1 MKKNIKYIFV
11 FLFFLFLF
19 FLSPISGDDWSNYLV
34 GSEGIRHSLGVTLGM
49 YFDWEGRIVSRML
62 INILTYNKWL
72 WNILNSLVVCGIIY
86 IGIKFVDEK
95 PKKIIFPLM
104 LLVVIGMNLF
114 SFSQVMT
121 WIAGNITYL
130 FIIPV
135 ILWYF
140 YFILNNDKYN
150 KWFVFIFSLINLFGC
165 MFVENMAIVIIVGNI
180 LLLIFKFIKNK
191 RVDKRIILYLG
202 LSIFGT
208 LVMLLSPGTKYR
220 NSVENI
226 QFNKLNIF
234 EKVFYNIP
242 NFVYYTF
249 IVNSFMLILMNL
261 SNYYIIRDKISNK
274 YLKCFLIVFML
285 SISIVTI
292 MIYPLS
298 LFSDVSLDFL
308 INQNNIFIILYWL
321 LYLIISFVLIVIY
334 CYKDFVNIFLFI
346 IGIISNLCMLI
357 SPTWGFRTSFF
368 TYLIFSILAL
378 RIINFYIKDNKV
390 INYSVYIITGLM
402 FILYLVF
409 YINIYNCQLKVE
421 EQVKS
426 DDSIIYIDGFSKFA
440 PCNINPTNS
449 YHIGKFKDYYNI
461 SSEKDIVIV
470 YDKWIYDFIYKG

>member
-1 MKKNIKYIFV
+1 MIKFIQPKNKIFML
-11 FLFFLFLF
+11 LFSLFLFL
-19 FLSPISGDDWSNYLV
+19 
-34 GSEGIRHSLGVTLGM
+34 
-49 YFDWEGRIVSRML
+49 
-62 INILTYNKWL
+62 
-72 WNILNSLVVCGIIY
+72 
-86 IGIKFVDEK
+86 
-95 PKKIIFPLM
+95 
-104 LLVVIGMNLF
+104 GMNLYT
-114 SFSQVMT
+114 FSQVVV

-165 MFVENMAIVIIVGNI
+165 MFVENIAIVIIVGNI

-208 LVMLLSPGTKYR
+208 VVMLLSPGTKYR

-321 LYLIISFVLIVIY
+321 LYLIISFV
-334 CYKDFVNIFLFI
+334 
-346 IGIISNLCMLI
+346 
-357 SPTWGFRTSFF
+357 
-368 TYLIFSILAL
+368 
-378 RIINFYIKDNKV
+378 
-390 INYSVYIITGLM
+390 
-402 FILYLVF
+402 
-409 YINIYNCQLKVE
+409 
-421 EQVKS
+421 
-426 DDSIIYIDGFSKFA
+426 
-440 PCNINPTNS
+440 
-449 YHIGKFKDYYNI
+449 
-461 SSEKDIVIV
+461 
-470 YDKWIYDFIYKG
+470 